1 MGRSSWPGGSHG
13 ELAAETYVW
22 LSGTHTRTRRP
33 ERWFDAV
40 VLSELWR
47 ARQSAARA
55 FWSTGMGLLR
65 GLGSAMT
72 VTGATAAVTPTGEA
86 AAPMGKSRCSG
97 PAQPPANTSS
107 TRLCRCASSET
118 TSSRELS
125 HEVTPSPASAIRSA
139 PVPRFC
145 RCQSPSSHQCPSTLP
160 AEASANTSRCR
171 NERASAATC
180 AGLSAKPPGPL
191 PLLAQPCQRVPSNQY
206 CTSDPDEFTA
216 KMSSRR
222 AAQLAMLGTNAP
234 PGPAASLCGPVQVE
248 PDCHQWT
255 SAPVTS
261 SRAPTAMRPNPHD
274 TAAGE
279 LTGWPPGA
287 RPRSTQPRQPLS

>member
-1 MGRSSWPGGSHG
+1 MRRSSWPGGSHG

-33 ERWFDAV
+33 ERWLDAV

-97 PAQPPANTSS
+97 PTQPPAN
-107 TRLCRCASSET
+107 

-125 HEVTPSPASAIRSA
+125 HEVTPSPANAIRSA

-145 RCQSPSSHQCPSTLP
+145 RCQSPSNHQCPRTLP

-180 AGLSAKPPGPL
+180 AGLSARPPGPL

-216 KMSSRR
+216 KMSRRR
-222 AAQLAMLGTNAP
+222 AAQLAMVGTNAP
-234 PGPAASLCGPVQVE
+234 PGPAASRCGPVQVE

-261 SRAPTAMRPNPHD
+261 SRATTSMRPNPHD

-279 LTGWPPGA
+279 LT
-287 RPRSTQPRQPLS
+287 R